1 MAKKK
6 GGRRVKKQTQK
17 QTEQEDTEWEA
28 APKCFVFGKGKIGAP
43 LKALVADMKQ
53 VMSPNTARALR
64 WTKRNKLRDFV
75 HVAGQLKVSFFLIVS
90 TTETASYLRLVRAP
104 RGPTLTFK
112 VDAYSLVSDVKAS
125 LRRPQSAGAGVWQSA
140 PLLVLS
146 GFDANVQEEKLMST
160 MLQNLFPTIN
170 AATMQINACRRVLLI
185 HKRPANEGGSIELR
199 QYMIKAT
206 PTGVSRGVKKLVRNA
221 QLPSLGRYADV
232 SDYLLGGKNG
242 GYSSDSAGETDD
254 EEKAELP
261 QATHAAK
268 AGQKARRTTTTTTTT
283 TTTAT
288 TTTQP
293 HTLPPA
299 SCSAPPLTAPPQ
311 HPPAQVSIKLHELGP
326 RLQMSLLKVQ
336 EGLCDGATL
345 YHALVSKSEDEVAQT
360 AARRKGREEARAA
373 RREEQEGNVERKR
386 AAEAEKWER
395 KKRRRE
401 ERLAGGGAA
410 GSEAGD
416 DEEDDEDDEE
426 DEEDE
431 GSEMDEGSDDG
442 DEGGEGGEGEE
453 SGEEGGEEGGEADD
467 EYADMAEGEGEDE
480 GGDEDEPE
488 EAPPPQRAPP
498 PAARKQPR
506 QGAGG
511 KRKKS
516 KS

>member
-268 AGQKARRTTTTTTTT
+268 AGQKARRTTPTTTT

-426 DEEDE
+426 DEED
-431 GSEMDEGSDDG
+431 DEDD
-442 DEGGEGGEGEE
+442 EEEGEE
-453 SGEEGGEEGGEADD
+453 EEDEEEGEEEEEEEGDD
-467 EYADMAEGEGEDE
+467 EEDEDE
-480 GGDEDEPE
+480 GEKEDEE
-488 EAPPPQRAPP
+488 EVEEEDEEEEEEEDEEEEEEDEGEEEDSLLVRVTSQRLLPGETMAV
-498 PAARKQPR
+498 
-506 QGAGG
+506 
-511 KRKKS
+511 
-516 KS
+516 

>member
-185 HKRPANEGGSIELR
+185 HKRPPNEGGSIELR

-268 AGQKARRTTTTTTTT
+268 AGQKARRTTTTTTSSPPRS
-283 TTTAT
+283 
-288 TTTQP
+288 P
-293 HTLPPA
+293 HTHTP
-299 SCSAPPLTAPPQ
+299 SC
-311 HPPAQVSIKLHELGP
+311 
-326 RLQMSLLKVQ
+326 LL
-336 EGLCDGATL
+336 LRSPS
-345 YHALVSKSEDEVAQT
+345 H
-360 AARRKGREEARAA
+360 
-373 RREEQEGNVERKR
+373 
-386 AAEAEKWER
+386 
-395 KKRRRE
+395 
-401 ERLAGGGAA
+401 GAA
-410 GSEAGD
+410 
-416 DEEDDEDDEE
+416 
-426 DEEDE
+426 
-431 GSEMDEGSDDG
+431 
-442 DEGGEGGEGEE
+442 
-453 SGEEGGEEGGEADD
+453 
-467 EYADMAEGEGEDE
+467 
-480 GGDEDEPE
+480 PT
-488 EAPPPQRAPP
+488 
-498 PAARKQPR
+498 PAA
-506 QGAGG
+506 AGVD
-511 KRKKS
+511 
-516 KS
+516 